1 MLLSLQI
8 MRGREAYFFVT
19 DMTEG
24 VGMTMPDE
32 KQMTMPDEKQ
42 PKKPGAVWK
51 RILKWFG
58 IGVGCIVGLILI
70 VLTLIVWILSP
81 AKLTPIVEK
90 HASEMLN
97 ANVKLERVELTFW
110 STFPELTVDVA
121 KLGVVSRALDG
132 VADSVR
138 RQLPAD
144 ADSLLTLKRF
154 HGGIN
159 LMPLLVGNISLHDVE
174 IEGLSANLVQV
185 NDSTANFLIMPAT
198 DEAPDTTALQLPHIS
213 INRFCIAEAAPL
225 RYRSL
230 ADSLDVT
237 LRLHKLD
244 ITDKGAPT
252 YQLECESNVES
263 PLLEALNF
271 DGLIFSANGR
281 VDWDS
286 ERPMA
291 VALSDFDVTIDR
303 YTAHVDTKIDFTDVP
318 MVEQFSALIRDLP
331 VEDVLKHVPEE
342 FRAYTSPLHT
352 NMTATL
358 RAELTAPWNMA
369 DSLIPSMNAS
379 IVVPACEVTYDKLH
393 FKSFALDMDVAVD
406 GTDMNASVLNLKR
419 LMTRGQVAD
428 FDLTA
433 KVTNALADPNISG
446 TFNGMV
452 RFDNLPQALLEQIHG
467 TIRGT
472 LTGKTNFALRR
483 SDLTRENFHR
493 LTAKGELELT
503 NFDADIDSVGS
514 AYIRQAVLEFGSNS
528 RFVADD
534 RHTVDSLLTVS
545 LKIDTLAAAADGI
558 DVRLSGLRAGVG
570 TLNRAGSADTTEIN
584 PFGMKIA
591 VERLNFDSPA
601 DTLRM
606 RLRNASIA
614 GALRR
619 YKGDAKLPQLGLKVA
634 ADRLMAGM
642 ALNRISLNRA
652 DMTLDLHKRPE
663 RQHANRQRADRS
675 RREGATRSGHTA
687 PQRRATL
694 AAGSHAGEETMK
706 FDMDSTERAFLRNWD
721 FSGRITARGGRMAT
735 PAFPLRNT
743 LRHIDLRFTPDSVTL
758 DSLRYRAGQS
768 DFMVNGSI
776 TNLRSAL
783 LGRRN
788 AALGMSLSVRS
799 DTLNVNEI
807 VKALFAGTAVSQS
820 TDSTMI
826 WTDSDDVD
834 TRLDQMAD
842 TATTGPLLIPHNI
855 DARLSVRAKNVLYSD
870 LILHNLRGS
879 LMVYDGAIN
888 LRNLSAQTDIGSI
901 SLDGLYEGARPDSL
915 QFGMGMKVS
924 NFKLDRLTTIV
935 PAIDSLMPMMQNFA
949 GIVNADVAVT
959 TDLTEQMDIDIPSL
973 RAAIKIEGDSLVLL
987 DPDTFKTLSKW
998 LLFRNKDR
1006 NMIDHMDV
1014 EVVIDNSMIELYPFM
1029 FNIDRYRLGVMGSND
1044 LAMNMNY
1051 HVSVLKS
1058 PIPFKFG
1065 INIKGTPDKMKIRL
1079 GGAKVKENMVVERQS
1094 IATDTRINIVDQI
1107 NNVFRRGISSAR
1119 NGRLSFSE
1127 ARKGTGAAERE
1138 AMESMDHE
1146 EAMSY
1151 QDSLQF
1157 IRQGLIEN
1165 PDTLRFPV
1173 GEMQ

>member
-1 MLLSLQI
+1 M
-8 MRGREAYFFVT
+8 T
-19 DMTEG
+19 DA
-24 VGMTMPDE
+24 VGKETLNNK
-32 KQMTMPDEKQ
+32 KQKNRRPLW
-42 PKKPGAVWK
+42 V
-51 RILKWFG
+51 RILKWVG
-58 IGVGCIVGLILI
+58 ISVGCLVGLFLI
-70 VLTLIVWILSP
+70 ICSLIVWILSP
-81 AKLTPIVEK
+81 AKLTPLVEK
-90 HASEMLN
+90 HASEFLN
-97 ANVKLERVELTFW
+97 ADVKVERVELTFW

-121 KLGVVSRALDG
+121 NLGIVSHALDG

-138 RQLPAD
+138 RALPAD
-144 ADSLLTLKRF
+144 ADSLLALQRF

-159 LMPLLVGNISLHDVE
+159 VMPLLVGNISLHDVE
-174 IEGLSANLVQV
+174 IEGVRANLVQV
-185 NDSTANFLIMPAT
+185 NDSTANFMIMPPSE
-198 DEAPDTTALQLPHIS
+198 EAPDTTALELPHIS
-213 INRFCIAEAAPL
+213 INRFSIAEAAPL

-237 LRLHKLD
+237 LRLQRLD
-244 ITDKGAPT
+244 VADKGAPT
-252 YQLECESNVES
+252 YHLECESNVAT
-263 PLLEALNF
+263 PLLNAFNF
-271 DGLIFSANGR
+271 ESLTFGANGR

-291 VALSDFDVTIDR
+291 VALTDFDLTLDR
-303 YTAHVDTKIDFTDVP
+303 YTAHVDTKVDFTDVP
-318 MVEQFSALIRDLP
+318 MVEQFSALIQDIP
-331 VEDVLKHVPEE
+331 VADVLKHAPSEFEE
-342 FRAYTSPLHT
+342 FTAPLHT
-352 NMTATL
+352 DMKATL

-369 DSLIPSMNAS
+369 DSLIPSVNAS
-379 IVVPACEVTYDKLH
+379 LVVPTCEVTYDKLH
-393 FKSFALDMDVAVD
+393 LKSFALDMDVAID

-428 FDLTA
+428 FDLSA
-433 KVTNALADPNISG
+433 KITNAIADPNISG
-446 TFNGMV
+446 IFNGTV
-452 RFDNLPQALLEQIHG
+452 RFDNLPKALLEQLHG
-467 TIRGT
+467 TVSGT
-472 LTGKTNFALRR
+472 LSGKASFALRM
-483 SDLTRENFHR
+483 SDLSRENFHR

-514 AYIRQAVLEFGSNS
+514 AYIRKAVLDFGSNS

-534 RHTVDSLLTVS
+534 RHTVDSLLTIS
-545 LKIDTLAAAADGI
+545 LKVDTLAASADGMN
-558 DVRLSGLRAGVG
+558 VTLRGLRAGVG
-570 TLNRAGSADTTEIN
+570 TLNRAASADTTEIN
-584 PFGMKIA
+584 PFGMKID
-591 VERLNFDSPA
+591 VDRLNFDSPA

-606 RLRNASIA
+606 HVRNASIA

-619 YKGDAKLPQLGLKVA
+619 FKGDAKLPQLGLKVA
-634 ADRLMAGM
+634 ADRLMAGI
-642 ALNRISLNRA
+642 ALTRVSLNRA
-652 DMTLDLHKRPE
+652 DMALDLHMRPK
-663 RQHANRQRADRS
+663 RQHATRQRSERQ
-675 RREGATRSGHTA
+675 RGEGQRQQGNASQR
-687 PQRRATL
+687 QRRNGNHNTITE
-694 AAGSHAGEETMK
+694 GSHAGEETIT
-706 FDMDSTERAFLRNWD
+706 FDMDSTQSAFLRNWD
-721 FSGRITARGGRMAT
+721 FNGRITARGGRMAT

-743 LRHIDLRFTPDSVTL
+743 LRHIDLRFNQDSVTL

-768 DFMVNGSI
+768 DFLVNGSI

-788 AALGMSLSVRS
+788 ATLGMSLSVRS
-799 DTLNVNEI
+799 DSLNVNEI
-807 VKALFAGTAVSQS
+807 VKALFAGSAVSQS

-826 WTDSDDVD
+826 WADNDDVD
-834 TRLDQMAD
+834 TKLDQMAD
-842 TATTGPLLIPHNI
+842 TASTGPLLIPHNI

-870 LILHNLRGS
+870 LILHNLRGN

-888 LRNLSAQTDIGSI
+888 LRNLSAQTDLGSI
-901 SLDGLYEGARPDSL
+901 ALDGLYEGARPDSL
-915 QFGMGMKVS
+915 QFGMGMRVN
-924 NFKLDRLTTIV
+924 NFKLDRLTSIV

-1029 FNIDRYRLGVMGSND
+1029 FNIDRYQLGVMGSND

-1065 INIKGTPDKMKIRL
+1065 INIKGTPDNMKIRL

-1107 NNVFRRGISSAR
+1107 NNVFRRGVSNAR

-1127 ARKGTGAAERE
+1127 ARKGTGASQRAALDSINADET
-1138 AMESMDHE
+1138 
-1146 EAMSY
+1146 MSY

-1165 PDTLRFPV
+1165 PDTLRFPPSAV
-1173 GEMQ
+1173 Q